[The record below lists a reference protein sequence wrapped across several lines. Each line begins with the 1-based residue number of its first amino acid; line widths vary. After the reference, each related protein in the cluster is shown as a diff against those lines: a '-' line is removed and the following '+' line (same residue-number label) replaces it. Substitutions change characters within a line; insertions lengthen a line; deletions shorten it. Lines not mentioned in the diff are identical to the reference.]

1 MLIQA
6 PAMAQSREE
15 WEAEFEKLGVGEVRA
30 RLITGVYLQGGSD
43 GYARAWLARKDAEAA
58 QEVLLISRRSDR
70 RSLQSYR
77 IAIAALVI
85 AAASLIVAFF
95 H

>member
-1 MLIQA
+1 MT
-6 PAMAQSREE
+6 PSRGD
-15 WEAEFEKLGVGEVRA
+15 WEAEFEKLGVSEVRA
-30 RLITGVYLQGGSD
+30 RLITGGYLQGGSD

-58 QEVLLISRRSDR
+58 HEILLITRRSDR

-95 H
+95 HK